1 MIAHSKHTL
10 PQFCKCACM
19 QAPAKG
25 QSSEALRP
33 SERRLSAARLSLG
46 PDQQPQA
53 QQQQPHQQYAMRF
66 GTLGQGQQ
74 SSNMNDLAV
83 PVREPS
89 MSVEKLLSPARPG
102 TAQQADVISPAAVRR
117 PSLLQQTSL
126 IPEPQRASL
135 GQTGTP
141 KKIRFDND
149 NGSGGS
155 SSSRSIPAE
164 QGMAARQVR
173 PGDGMGAIPPGGTT
187 PQRARSG
194 IARGRSVAAAQ
205 SSPQAVVGPPVSRS
219 AGSMALPQA
228 RSSSPLALR
237 LPRAASAITASPT
250 AAAGASPAF
259 RPPSPQMLVQTRQGL
274 PLGASAMMKE
284 GELIAPPSRR
294 HLDPRL
300 LCMSSLPAPS
310 AAEPP
315 QPSSPGT
322 MHTDSELQ
330 TQVLR
335 ARYTLCMR

>member
-1 MIAHSKHTL
+1 
-10 PQFCKCACM
+10 M
-19 QAPAKG
+19 QASAKG

-33 SERRLSAARLSLG
+33 SERGLSAAEVSLSTY
-46 PDQQPQA
+46 QQPQ
-53 QQQQPHQQYAMRF
+53 QQHQQHHQHYAMRF
-66 GTLGQGQQ
+66 GMLGQGQQ
-74 SSNMNDLAV
+74 SSNVSDLAV

-89 MSVEKLLSPARPG
+89 MSVDKLLSPARPG
-102 TAQQADVISPAAVRR
+102 TAQQADVTSPAAVRR
-117 PSLLQQTSL
+117 APLLQQTSL
-126 IPEPQRASL
+126 MPEPQRASVS
-135 GQTGTP
+135 QSGTP
-141 KKIRFDND
+141 KKIRFNND
-149 NGSGGS
+149 DGFEGAPLARGV
-155 SSSRSIPAE
+155 PAE

-187 PQRARSG
+187 PQRAKSG

-205 SSPQAVVGPPVSRS
+205 GSPRAVAGPPVSRS
-219 AGSMALPQA
+219 AGSMALPKA

-250 AAAGASPAF
+250 AAANASPAF
-259 RPPSPQMLVQTRQGL
+259 RPPSPQMLVQTRSGL

-300 LCMSSLPAPS
+300 LCMSSLPTPS

-315 QPSSPGT
+315 QPSPVGN
-322 MHTDSELQ
+322 MQADSELQ

-335 ARYTLCMR
+335 ARNISCMRQIP